1 MTWLVRMLGIDK
13 ARAAFA
19 RLADSV
25 NAFRQEFDE
34 AAAKLRGVKPP
45 ALEDKGRKA
54 KAAQEA

>member
-13 ARAAFA
+13 ARAAFG
-19 RLADSV
+19 RLAAAVDLFTRDFE
-25 NAFRQEFDE
+25 A